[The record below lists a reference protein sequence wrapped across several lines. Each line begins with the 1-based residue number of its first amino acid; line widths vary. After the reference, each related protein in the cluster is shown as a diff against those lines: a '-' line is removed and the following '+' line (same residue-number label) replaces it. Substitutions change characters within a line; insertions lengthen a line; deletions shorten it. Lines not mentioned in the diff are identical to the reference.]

1 MLFRSPAAKKEKP
14 PVPRPVIVRPVVPKN
29 AEEAYFEAHV
39 VPFLSKYCNSCHNQE
54 KKKGELVLN
63 GYLVASEA
71 VKDKQVWA
79 AVAKKIKAAEMP
91 PKRSR
96 RPTEDEVSKVVAWI
110 DAAVFG
116 LNEGKGKDP
125 GRVTMRRLNK
135 VEYNYTVRDLVGI
148 DLDLADAFPADEIG
162 YGFDNISDL
171 LSIPPLLMEKY
182 LKAGE
187 KIVEAAWSKDESR
200 ERILICSPKKKSEIK
215 TCARKIIKAFGLRAF
230 RRPLTSS
237 ETAALVSLVE
247 LAVKNEDGFDKGIQ
261 LAEIGRAHV

>member
-1 MLFRSPAAKKEKP
+1 MCIRD
-14 PVPRPVIVRPVVPKN
+14 RPVW
-29 AEEAYFEAHV
+29 E
-39 VPFLSKYCNSCHNQE
+39 
-54 KKKGELVLN
+54 
-63 GYLVASEA
+63 
-71 VKDKQVWA
+71 

-91 PKRSR
+91 PKRR
-96 RPTEDEVSKVVAWI
+96 PRPTEDEVSKVVAWI

-116 LNEGKGKDP
+116 LNEGKGRDP

-182 LKAGE
+182 LTAGE

-215 TCARKIIKAFGLRAF
+215 TCARKIIKDFGLRAF

-247 LAVKNEDGFDKGIQ
+247 LAVKNDDGFDKGIQ
-261 LAEIGRAHV
+261 LAVQAMLVSPHFLFRVEIDTKPDDPEAVRTLNDYELASRLS